1 MKPSNVRELLLSNNN
16 YRDFERL
23 AGIRDSVLANLSTI
37 LTVSGKIVVKHKN
50 NFDIEIFL
58 YF

>member
-16 YRDFERL
+16 YRDFVRL

-37 LTVSGKIVVKHKN
+37 DS
-50 NFDIEIFL
+50 FR
-58 YF
+58 

>member
-37 LTVSGKIVVKHKN
+37 LTVSGKKRCKT
-50 NFDIEIFL
+50 
-58 YF
+58 